1 MGGRNYKRTGKPRG
15 GARRGSGRKKGAIG
29 KARQQAQ
36 AAAKRAGVTPLDY
49 MLAVMNRPGK
59 DPKTLA
65 RRDAMAVA
73 AAPYVHPKLAAIEHS
88 GNIGNKTHEEALDE
102 LEDDADGK

>member
-1 MGGRNYKRTGKPRG
+1 MVKHVKKGGQG
-15 GARRGSGRKKGAIG
+15 GARKGAGRKKGAIG
-29 KARQQAQ
+29 KARIEAQ

-49 MLAVMNRPGK
+49 MLGVLNSKGK
-59 DPKTLA
+59 SLKLLA

-102 LEDDADGK
+102 LDEDGAGDK